1 MQQSSATVSHNTT
14 GSIPVFSHGVVET
27 AVSLRVVEE
36 CVKTALKTRYECIC
50 AFAYMCTYSW
60 YEC

>member
-14 GSIPVFSHGVVET
+14 GSIPVFSQGVVKT

-36 CVKTALKTRYECIC
+36 CVETTQNSL
-50 AFAYMCTYSW
+50 
-60 YEC
+60 